1 MVHQNILKVYV
12 KCHISSFSKSYKIW
26 DICVVLNSN
35 LQYGTSKVCTWNVT
49 FQVFVQ
55 KLKNWE
61 HLCCHELKF
70 AIWYIKTVW
79 KFTWNVTF
87 QVFLKKVTKLG
98 PFVLSWT
105 PICNMVHQSI
115 FESLREMLHFK
126 FSWKKQMK
134 LGTFVLS

>member
-87 QVFLKKVTKLG
+87 QVFLKKLQNWEVLCKWAPIGNSTK
-98 PFVLSWT
+98 T
-105 PICNMVHQSI
+105 
-115 FESLREMLHFK
+115 FESLSWNVTFQVFLKKFK
-126 FSWKKQMK
+126 WNWGH
-134 LGTFVLS
+134 LCWP